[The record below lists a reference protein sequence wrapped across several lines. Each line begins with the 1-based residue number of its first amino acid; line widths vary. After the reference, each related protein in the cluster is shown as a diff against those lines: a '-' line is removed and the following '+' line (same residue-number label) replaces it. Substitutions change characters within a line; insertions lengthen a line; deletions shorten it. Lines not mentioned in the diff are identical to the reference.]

1 MNRKIEEQLQ
11 AWGKDED
18 KVPVLFSKGIDEAL
32 NNLPSLHSPMVQPKQ
47 RKSKMTMK
55 AIAVSAAAL
64 TFGVIGSGF
73 VSPTMAKVL
82 SEVPIVGSIFADSSD
97 SSLQKVDEKGL
108 ASKLNE
114 TITDNGVSLTITEAY
129 FGGGRLAIGYI
140 IETDKADL
148 KSFEKYQGIPLSFKA
163 LLDGE
168 RFTYMSDFEQSV
180 KDGAAFGIIDMGVGI
195 ESELSEEPILQLNVS
210 EISGIKGTWNF
221 NVPVTNKE
229 TKAATASFNPMVSTT
244 WDKATF
250 VVEKV
255 EFTPAGS
262 QIIIDRTLPRED
274 KDNYSFAIYDEKG
287 TSLGFAGGSGS
298 SIIDKGNGLVN
309 FKDTILLPGRDTAP
323 EGLIIEVL
331 NNHGKVYDPSNTEM
345 VTIPLAETKIPYT
358 VSYPNES
365 KLTITNYEQLADKTV
380 IYYDIEGSLGLQN
393 ALMVLEDK
401 NGETIVG
408 DMNTERTSTDQLS
421 FKRVFGKTED
431 PISLITEVVKTPYI
445 DSKMIKVN
453 LENE

>member
-11 AWGKDED
+11 AWGKEEE
-18 KVPVLFSKGIDEAL
+18 KVPVFFSKGIDEAL
-32 NNLPSLHSPMVQPKQ
+32 NNLPSLHSPMVQPMK
-47 RKSKMTMK
+47 RRNRMTVK
-55 AIAVSAAAL
+55 AIAVSAAVL

-97 SSLQKVDEKGL
+97 SSLQTVDEKGL
-108 ASKLNE
+108 ATKLNE

-129 FGGGRLAIGYI
+129 FGGGRLAIGYKI
-140 IETDKADL
+140 DTDKVKL
-148 KSFEKYQGIPLSFKA
+148 ESFEKYQGIPLSFKA

-195 ESELSEEPILQLNVS
+195 ESELSEEPTLQLNVT
-210 EISGIKGTWNF
+210 EISGIKGSWNF
-221 NVPVTNKE
+221 TVPVSNKE
-229 TKAATASFNPMVSTT
+229 TLAATASFNPMVSTT

-250 VVEKV
+250 VVEKA

-262 QIIIDRTLPRED
+262 KIIIDRTLPKDD
-274 KDNYSFAIYDEKG
+274 KDNYSFAIYDENG

-298 SIIDKGNGLVN
+298 SIIDKGNGFVN
-309 FKDTILLPGRDTAP
+309 FKDTLLLPGREIAP
-323 EGLIIEVL
+323 KGLNIEVF
-331 NNHGKVYDPSNTEM
+331 NNHGKMYDPSNTEM
-345 VTIPLAETKIPYT
+345 VKIPLAETTFPYT
-358 VSYPNES
+358 ITFPNDS
-365 KLTITNYEQLADKTV
+365 KLMITNYEQLADKTI
-380 IYYDIEGSLGLQN
+380 IYYDIEGNLGLQN
-393 ALMVLEDK
+393 AFMVLEDK

-421 FKRVFGKTED
+421 FKRVFDKTTG